1 MEETAE
7 KDKKIV
13 RSKLLTAGA
22 VLTITGGVIGVI
34 IAIAAAACAEAGKP
48 LVFPTLVFTP
58 GWEGAVTEF
67 TFAAVAMV
75 AVIGGIDALKR
86 RNFRLALAGAIYAL
100 FCTGIPGLF
109 GITHRADLAG
119 SPWAFLPL
127 LGAIGI
133 LAVIFVSVK
142 HAEFTSRFV
151 E

>member
-1 MEETAE
+1 MEGKE
-7 KDKKIV
+7 KKGG

-22 VLTITGGVIGVI
+22 VLTISGGVIGVI
-34 IAIAAAACAEAGKP
+34 IAIAAGACAEAGKP
-48 LVFPTLVFTP
+48 LVFPTLVFPP

-75 AVIGGIDALKR
+75 AVIGGVDALKK

-100 FCTGIPGLF
+100 FCTGIPSLLA
-109 GITHRADLAG
+109 IMYHADLAG

-127 LGAIGI
+127 LGLIGVMAI
-133 LAVIFVSVK
+133 VFVSLK
-142 HAEFTSRFV
+142 HAEFASRFV